1 MIATFLAILISAGVL
16 WIMFTVPP
24 VKTARDMI
32 IERGID
38 FPDYLM

>member
-1 MIATFLAILISAGVL
+1 MGNILAILISVVVL
-16 WIMFTVPP
+16 WIIFTIPP

-32 IERGID
+32 LERDLD